1 MVPLTS
7 LGSIIDLALLHKAW
21 PVHRQLRPHL
31 PADVDSYVERIKKI
45 TANGVADMVVA
56 VVDDKV
62 VGVAVY
68 RSYENTFDG
77 TRYGFSCTSIR

>member
-1 MVPLTS
+1 
-7 LGSIIDLALLHKAW
+7 
-21 PVHRQLRPHL
+21 
-31 PADVDSYVERIKKI
+31 VDSYVERIKKI